1 MDKSNKIIKQGTA
14 GNQTKG
20 LRVLEATLSE
30 SESLSFKDVSISA
43 ISVITVTASIPLIYL
58 LLRCNANKLEKDP
71 VFIQR
76 YGVLFKGLKLNS
88 GITYQFT
95 TIFLLRRFLFVVT
108 LLTLE
113 QLPYLQLL
121 AQIILSELLIC
132 YLIKYRPYDN
142 LLDNVIELVNEITIA
157 LVFLFS
163 QGLIHDL
170 PDTFTSAYRENLGSV
185 MISLIA
191 LCMIFNVY
199 FFMQNMYRTLIVATC
214 VPLCIKVKNRCT
226 TKAKVEDALELKGNK
241 VEKVEVK
248 ECLPLEDDSPYR
260 LDDEIE

>member
-1 MDKSNKIIKQGTA
+1 MT
-14 GNQTKG
+14 
-20 LRVLEATLSE
+20 
-30 SESLSFKDVSISA
+30 VSG
-43 ISVITVTASIPLIYL
+43 SIPFIYL

-95 TIFLLRRFLFVVT
+95 TIFLLRRFLFAVT
-108 LLTLE
+108 LLTFE
-113 QLPYLQLL
+113 KLPYFQVLS
-121 AQIILSELLIC
+121 QILMSEVLIC

-142 LLDNVIELVNEITIA
+142 LLDNIIELVNEVTIA

-170 PDTFTSAYRENLGSV
+170 PDTFTSADRTNLGNV

-214 VPLCIKVKNRCT
+214 VPLCIKLRNRCT
-226 TKAKVEDALELKGNK
+226 AKAKIEDALEGKK
-241 VEKVEVK
+241 VEEVKVEVK
-248 ECLPLEDDSPYR
+248 EC
-260 LDDEIE
+260 